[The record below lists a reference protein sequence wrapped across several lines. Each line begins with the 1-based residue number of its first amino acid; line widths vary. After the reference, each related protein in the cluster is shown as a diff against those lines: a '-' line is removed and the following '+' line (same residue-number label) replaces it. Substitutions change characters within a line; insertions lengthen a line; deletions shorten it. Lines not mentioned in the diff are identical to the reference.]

1 MSNSALNV
9 STLPEPANQHI
20 LNKVAENVGFIP
32 NLFTTLARQR
42 GTVESFA
49 ALDGAF
55 VQSSLSPIERQ
66 VVLLAASVEN
76 VGRYCVAGHTLFARK
91 IGMPEATITALRNAS
106 PVEDERLAALQSF
119 VQQLIQLRG
128 HVTPEQTA
136 NLMRVGFTREQL
148 MDVVM
153 GITLKTFSNYVDSAM
168 GLTLDEQ
175 FADAAWSGTAKEV
188 HS

>member
-1 MSNSALNV
+1 MTASAIKVSAL
-9 STLPEPANQHI
+9 PQPANQHI
-20 LNKVAENVGFIP
+20 LDKVAENVGFVP
-32 NLFTTLARQR
+32 NLFTTLARQP
-42 GTVESFA
+42 GAVEAFV

-55 VQSSLSPIERQ
+55 TQCSLSPIERQ

-76 VGRYCVAGHTLFARK
+76 IGRYCVAGHTLFARK
-91 IGMPEATITALRNAS
+91 LGMPETTIAAIRNAS

-119 VQQLIQLRG
+119 VTQLIQHRG

-136 NLMRVGFTREQL
+136 DLIRAGFTREQL

-168 GLTLDEQ
+168 GLALDEQ
-175 FADAAWSGTAKEV
+175 FADAAWSGTEKDER
-188 HS
+188 S